1 MWFGRCLL
9 IGLAILYLMNLGSA
23 GFLGPDEPRY
33 ASIGRAMAET
43 GDLVTPRLDGA
54 GWFEKPP
61 LLYWTT
67 AAFNRLGF
75 RDEWAARLP
84 MALLSIAF
92 LVFFY
97 GLLQR
102 QFSPRIALTATAI
115 LGTSMGWIAYS
126 FVAVPDLPMSV
137 ALSAALLI
145 TLFEKTRGRGWLAG
159 VLLGLAILAKGF
171 VPLGLFLPAWL
182 MARGKRLQILLA
194 TVAVAT
200 PWYLLCWI
208 RNGQLFWNE
217 FFWKHHVAR
226 FFSTQLEHV
235 QPFWFYVPVMLAGLF
250 PWTPLV
256 GLLVLRK
263 TWDDPRV
270 RSLGWWVL
278 IGFLFFSLS
287 RGKLPGYL
295 LPLMPALA
303 ILLAVAFN
311 KVLAPTW
318 WLVACALVLTMLAP
332 AATLLPQGLLVGL
345 RRSSITWTNSAGWAV
360 PFLVVALVVWW
371 LGRGGEWQKAVF
383 LCGFTA
389 AVGAGAVKLRVFPA
403 LDERVSVRTF
413 WLANK
418 PKLESACLEEGVRRD
433 WEYGLNYYAHRPFGH
448 CNKGDVQGSRVRVQ
462 AGQLEVVKR

>member
-1 MWFGRCLL
+1 LWFGRCLL
-9 IGLAILYLMNLGSA
+9 IGLAVLYLMNLGSA

-67 AAFNRLGF
+67 AAATRLGF
-75 RDEWAARLP
+75 RDESAARLP

-92 LVFFY
+92 VVFYFF
-97 GLLQR
+97 LLQR
-102 QFSPRIALTATAI
+102 EFSPQVALTATAI

-145 TLFEKTRGRGWLAG
+145 TLFEKTPGRGWMAG

-171 VPLGLFLPAWL
+171 VPLGLFVPAWL
-182 MARGKRLQILLA
+182 MARGKRLQILTA
-194 TVAVAT
+194 TAVVAA
-200 PWYLLCWI
+200 PWYIMCWL

-235 QPFWFYVPVMLAGLF
+235 QPIWFYVPILLAGLF

-256 GLLVLRK
+256 GLLASRK
-263 TWDDPRV
+263 TWDDQRI
-270 RSLGWWVL
+270 RYLGWWVL

-287 RGKLPGYL
+287 KGKLPGYL

-303 ILLAVAFN
+303 ILLAVALN
-311 KVLAPTW
+311 KTSAQSW
-318 WLVACALVLTMLAP
+318 WLAACALMLTMLAP
-332 AATLLPQGLLVGL
+332 AATLLPQALLVGL
-345 RRSSITWTNSAGWAV
+345 RHSSITWTNSALWAL
-360 PFLVVALVVWW
+360 PFLVVSVAVWW
-371 LGRGGEWQKAVF
+371 LGRRAEWPKAVL
-383 LCGFTA
+383 LCSLA
-389 AVGAGAVKLRVFPA
+389 AVAGAGAMKVRVFPT

-413 WLANK
+413 WAEHKADLDGACVD
-418 PKLESACLEEGVRRD
+418 ESVRKS
-433 WEYGLNYYAHRPFGH
+433 WEYGLNYYAHHPFAA
-448 CNKGDVQGSRVRVQ
+448 CSKDMPISRVSVS
-462 AGQLEVVKR
+462 GGVLTMVKP